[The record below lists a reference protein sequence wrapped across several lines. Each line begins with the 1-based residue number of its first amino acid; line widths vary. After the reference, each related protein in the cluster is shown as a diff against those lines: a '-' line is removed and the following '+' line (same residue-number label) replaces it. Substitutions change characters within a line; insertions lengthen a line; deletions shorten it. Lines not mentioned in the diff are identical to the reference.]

1 MSEQQQQQSNP
12 NDLTIQDLATMKGII
27 DIASERSA
35 FKPNEM
41 AAVGI
46 VYNKLELFL
55 DEVQKQAEAAKAAGE
70 AAPAATPAASEAP
83 AEGEEAA

>member
-1 MSEQQQQQSNP
+1 MSEEKKQPNP
-12 NDLTIQDLATMKGII
+12 NELNIQDLATMKGII
-27 DIASERSA
+27 DLASERNA

-55 DEVQKQAEAAKAAGE
+55 EEVQKQAEAAKAAQEG
-70 AAPAATPAASEAP
+70 APAPAAESPK
-83 AEGEEAA
+83 EGEEAA

>member
-1 MSEQQQQQSNP
+1 MSVEQKANP

-27 DIASERSA
+27 DIASERNA

-46 VYNKLELFL
+46 VYNKLDLFL
-55 DEVQKQAEAAKAAGE
+55 KNVEEQQKAALAAQAAKP
-70 AAPAATPAASEAP
+70 APAA
-83 AEGEEAA
+83 AEEEPNG

>member
-1 MSEQQQQQSNP
+1 MAEEQKANP

-27 DIASERSA
+27 DVASERNA

-55 DEVQKQAEAAKAAGE
+55 KQVEEQQKTAKAAQE
-70 AAPAATPAASEAP
+70 VMAAPSE
-83 AEGEEAA
+83 ESNG